1 MRPDSRR
8 FGDRDGASAGRRM
21 LGYFGSSWVSGL
33 QHDLKA
39 VCSGVAAEGE
49 AAYGTGE
56 APYGLYAVIG
66 DDPDYNFIALSGIPD
81 EWHYNEPDRQ
91 IQLVLCLDRIGAVHE
106 VFCPYESQGTEW
118 TVEAF
123 SVNYQA
129 TLREAKTAAV
139 IDSDTFYAKSDGCP
153 FVSVFVDGQPD
164 PKPNYASPAHGID
177 TFLAPYVLP

>member
-1 MRPDSRR
+1 M
-8 FGDRDGASAGRRM
+8 
-21 LGYFGSSWVSGL
+21 
-33 QHDLKA
+33 
-39 VCSGVAAEGE
+39 
-49 AAYGTGE
+49 YGTGE

-91 IQLVLCLDRIGAVHE
+91 IQLVLCLDRIGTVHE
-106 VFCPYESQGTEW
+106 VFCPCESQGTEW

-164 PKPNYASPAHGID
+164 PKPKLRKPSPRHRHLPGALCAPIASRRRSSPRERLRWLTVSCVPACQVAHMCCR
-177 TFLAPYVLP
+177 LKA